1 MKKFTFLLLLVPL
14 IGISQEIQ
22 YSEPTKFIE
31 KSGYVQVNM
40 SENEKTLFKSGLG
53 ESVSFYPSEIIDL
66 KENKK
71 ILGLA
76 VESSY
81 IVKDHPNRPTEY
93 TKETAWIGTDEIP
106 DLIIWFENY
115 VIPNMDL
122 ASKEK
127 KTVKYIFNTKEI
139 QLKFENYITTQTFTI
154 IIKNSNY
161 KDKYFW
167 TETRVKDIP
176 NILKTL
182 KYLQSKNL

>member
-1 MKKFTFLLLLVPL
+1 M
-14 IGISQEIQ
+14 
-22 YSEPTKFIE
+22 
-31 KSGYVQVNM
+31 
-40 SENEKTLFKSGLG
+40 
-53 ESVSFYPSEIIDL
+53 
-66 KENKK
+66 
-71 ILGLA
+71 A

>member
-1 MKKFTFLLLLVPL
+1 MKNFTLLLFLLPF
-14 IGISQEIQ
+14 IGISQEAQ
-22 YSEPTKFIE
+22 YAEPSKFIE
-31 KSGYVQVNM
+31 KSAYVQINM
-40 SENEKTLFKSGLG
+40 AENEKTLFRSGLG
-53 ESVSFYPSEIIDL
+53 ETVSFYPGEIIDL

-81 IVKDHPNRPTEY
+81 IIKDHPNRPTEY

-106 DLIIWFENY
+106 DLIVWFENY
-115 VIPNMDL
+115 VIPNL
-122 ASKEK
+122 ETAAKEK

-139 QLKFENYITTQTFTI
+139 QLKFENYNTTQTFII
-154 IIKNSNY
+154 IIKNSIY

-182 KYLQSKNL
+182 KYLQSK